1 MTDEKNAVSSPRGSF
16 DLVSEKIRFIL
27 RHYKDHFAELDL

>member
-1 MTDEKNAVSSPRGSF
+1 MTDEKNAVSSPRGSTNM
-16 DLVSEKIRFIL
+16 VRKKIRFIL